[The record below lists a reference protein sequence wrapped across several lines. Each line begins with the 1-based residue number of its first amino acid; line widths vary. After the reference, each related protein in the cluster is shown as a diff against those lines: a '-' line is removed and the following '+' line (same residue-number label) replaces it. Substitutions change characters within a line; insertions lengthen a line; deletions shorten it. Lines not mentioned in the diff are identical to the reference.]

1 MKELQ
6 NQRDEKARQLY
17 TAEDRLTALKKERDR
32 VLERERTSPGSYY
45 SPADQAPNRV
55 TVNQVP
61 QSAEMSKAIGSL
73 ERSISDMR
81 SVLAGLD
88 RKIAFLV
95 EVASAD
101 NALQAAREDL
111 AEAEDTAAE
120 LERKRRLVSQK
131 LQHIQAEYDGEL
143 ESARALE
150 NEATDAYASAVGE
163 GDAKAESAATA
174 KLRKATAALQEAQ
187 AKQPGM
193 QKVIDALE
201 AESNALDS
209 QLAAAIAV
217 AAEARNGMYR
227 AAAIKLGV
235 QWDKVATELVE
246 IGGKLLAAQ
255 QLCGMASKP
264 MDDLH
269 VPLFSAYQARPL
281 GAREVKAKAATAEA
295 SSLAA

>member
-1 MKELQ
+1 MKQLQ
-6 NQRDEKARQLY
+6 NLRDEKASQLHA
-17 TAEDRLTALKKERDR
+17 AEDRLTALKKERDR
-32 VLERERTSPGSYY
+32 ALERERNAPGSHY
-45 SPADQAPNRV
+45 SPADQAPRRV
-55 TVNQVP
+55 AVNQAA
-61 QSAEMSKAIGSL
+61 QSVEMSKTISSL

-81 SVLAGLD
+81 GVLAGLD
-88 RKIAFLV
+88 REIAFVV

-101 NALQAAREDL
+101 KALQAAREEL
-111 AEAEDTAAE
+111 TEAEDTGAE
-120 LERKRRLVSQK
+120 IERKRRLVTQK

-150 NEATDAYASAVGE
+150 NEATDAYASAVSE
-163 GDAKAESAATA
+163 GDAKAESAATT

-193 QKVIDALE
+193 HKVIDALE
-201 AESNALDS
+201 AEANALDS
-209 QLAAAIAV
+209 QLTAAIAE

-235 QWDKVATELVE
+235 QWDKVAAELVE

-269 VPLFSAYQARPL
+269 LPLFSAYQARPL

>member
-6 NQRDEKARQLY
+6 NQRAEKVQQLHA
-17 TAEDRLTALKKERDR
+17 AEDRLTALRKERDR
-32 VLERERTSPGSYY
+32 VLERERGTPGGYY
-45 SPADQAPNRV
+45 SPADQAPNRLTV
-55 TVNQVP
+55 TQVE
-61 QSAEMSKAIGSL
+61 QSVEMSRTISSL

-81 SVLAGLD
+81 SGLAGLD
-88 RKIAFLV
+88 REIAFLV
-95 EVASAD
+95 EVAGAD
-101 NALQAAREDL
+101 NALQTAREDL
-111 AEAEDTAAE
+111 DGAEDTVAE
-120 LERKRRLVSQK
+120 LQRKRRLIDQK
-131 LQHIQAEYDGEL
+131 LQHIQAEYDSEL

-150 NEATDAYASAVGE
+150 NEATEAYANAVTE
-163 GDAKAESAATA
+163 GDAKAESGATA

-193 QKVIDALE
+193 QKVTDALE
-201 AESNALDS
+201 AEANALDS
-209 QLAAAIAV
+209 QLMAARAD

-235 QWDKVATELVE
+235 QWDKVAAELVE

-269 VPLFSAYQARPL
+269 LPLFSAYQARPL
-281 GAREVKAKAATAEA
+281 GVREVKEKAAVAEA